1 MILLPTT
8 ASEARSGTGTY
19 RAGGTDLTEL
29 RHRGLHR
36 GDVVDLRDVS
46 DLSAWRE
53 LPDGG
58 WYAGSLV
65 TVQQVAD
72 HGPLGARCPGLVQA
86 FGGLATPQI
95 RARATVGGSLVQQVR
110 CWYYRDPTFH
120 CLKKG
125 GGACYARM
133 GEAPF
138 HSVIDLGPCIAPHPS
153 TPMLALLAFDGS
165 IDVDGRLR
173 PVREV
178 LGDGSDARVTHTLA
192 AGELIRGVVVPAPP
206 TGERS
211 AYVRTIHRARAEWPL
226 VEAIARVRLGAE
238 GAIESLVVAAGG
250 VANRPLRFDDVAA
263 TCVGMRPDDPALDE
277 QLARVADGVGS
288 IPQTTWKAPLVPA
301 TLADAIRRAC
311 A

>member
-1 MILLPTT
+1 MIRLPTS
-8 ASEARSGTGTY
+8 AEEARAGEGTY

-29 RHRGLHR
+29 RHRGLSD
-36 GDVVDLRDVS
+36 GDVIDLRDVG
-46 DLSAWRE
+46 DLSAWRD

-58 WYAGSLV
+58 WYVGARV
-65 TVQQVAD
+65 TVQEVAD
-72 HGPLGARCPGLVQA
+72 HRPLGARCPGLVQA
-86 FGGLATPQI
+86 YGGLATPQI

-110 CWYYRDPTFH
+110 CWYYRDRSFH

-125 GGACYARM
+125 GAVCFARM

-138 HSVIDLGPCIAPHPS
+138 HSVFDQGPCIAPHPS

-165 IDVDGRLR
+165 IDVDGQLR
-173 PVREV
+173 PVPAV
-178 LGDGSDARVTHTLA
+178 LGDGTDPHTTHTLA
-192 AGELIRGVVVPAPP
+192 RGELIRGVVVPAPP

-226 VEAIARVRLGAE
+226 VEAVARVRLGAD
-238 GAIESLVVAAGG
+238 GAIETLVIAAGG

-263 TCVGMRPDDPALDE
+263 TCVGLRPDDPALDE
-277 QLARVADGVGS
+277 QLARVVDGVGS
-288 IPQTTWKAPLVPA
+288 IPQTAWKAPLVPA

>member
-1 MILLPTT
+1 MIRLPTS
-8 ASEARSGTGTY
+8 AEEARASAGTY

-29 RHRGLHR
+29 RQRGLSE
-36 GDVVDLRDVS
+36 GDVVDLRDVA
-46 DLSAWRE
+46 DLSSWQE

-58 WYAGSLV
+58 WYVGARV
-65 TVQQVAD
+65 TVQEVAE
-72 HGPLGARCPGLVQA
+72 HAPLGARCRGLTQA
-86 FGGLATPQI
+86 YGGLATPQI

-110 CWYYRDPTFH
+110 CWYYRDPSFH

-125 GGACYARM
+125 GGVCYARM

-138 HSVIDLGPCIAPHPS
+138 HSVFDLGPCIAPHPS
-153 TPMLALLAFDGS
+153 TPMLALLAYDGS
-165 IDVDGRLR
+165 IDVDGQLR
-173 PVREV
+173 PVPAV
-178 LGDGSDARVTHTLA
+178 LGDGSDPRAANTLA
-192 AGELIRGVVVPAPP
+192 PGELIRGVVVPAPP

-226 VEAIARVRLGAE
+226 VEAIARVRLAAD
-238 GAIESLVVAAGG
+238 GAIEGLVIAAGG
-250 VANRPLRFDDVAA
+250 IANRPLRFDDVAA
-263 TCVGMRPDDPALDE
+263 TCVGMHPDDPALDE
-277 QLARVADGVGS
+277 QLARVVDGVGS